1 MQPIFVERPLA
12 PDPQPRNSA
21 SRAKAAPPRSVQL
34 NLAESPLGWLHA
46 RGYLSQRLFAAGDQ
60 LRADYDRAGLAA
72 RTTMD
77 WDATPLVRQGRGA
90 NRQEEETVAM
100 IEAKY
105 RFDGAIAHAGPVFT
119 DILWRVVCACESLPE
134 IEGKFGWPRRSA
146 RVVLSLALDRV
157 ADYYRIN

>member
-1 MQPIFVERPLA
+1 MQPIFVERPLM
-12 PDPQPRNSA
+12 PDPGPRNPA
-21 SRAKAAPPRSVQL
+21 SRAKPAPARNVLL

-46 RGYLSQRLFAAGDQ
+46 RGYLSQRLFAAGDR
-60 LRADYDRAGLAA
+60 LRADYERAGLAS

-77 WDATPLVRQGRGA
+77 WDATPQVRQGQGG
-90 NRQEEETVAM
+90 NQQEDDTLAMVA
-100 IEAKY
+100 AKG

-157 ADYYRIN
+157 ADYYRIT

>member
-1 MQPIFVERPLA
+1 MQPIFVERSLSA
-12 PDPQPRNSA
+12 DPQPQSSA
-21 SRAKAAPPRSVQL
+21 SRAKPAAVRSVQV

-46 RGYLSQRLFAAGDQ
+46 RGYVSQRLFAAGDQ
-60 LRADYDRAGLAA
+60 LRADYDRAGLAS

-77 WDATPLVRQGRGA
+77 WDASPLVKQGRGA

-100 IEAKY
+100 VEAKL

-134 IEGKFGWPRRSA
+134 IEEKFGWPRRSA